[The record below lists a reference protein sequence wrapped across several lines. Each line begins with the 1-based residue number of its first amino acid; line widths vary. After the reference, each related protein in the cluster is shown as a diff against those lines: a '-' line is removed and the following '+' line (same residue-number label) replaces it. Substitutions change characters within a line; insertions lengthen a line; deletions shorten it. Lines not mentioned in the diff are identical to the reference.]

1 MCGGEAVE
9 LWAARPRFQE
19 AFNSHSAA
27 ELLYN
32 VPMMKVLEEA
42 IEKVRKL
49 PEERQAYVAEVL
61 EQIAAAG
68 SDVFTVPEG
77 HREAVLE
84 GLGQAE
90 RGEFMDDDEMAALWK
105 KCGL

>member
-1 MCGGEAVE
+1 MT
-9 LWAARPRFQE
+9 
-19 AFNSHSAA
+19 
-27 ELLYN
+27 
-32 VPMMKVLEEA
+32 KVLEDA

-68 SDVFTVPEG
+68 SDVFAIPES
-77 HREAVLE
+77 HRAAVLE
-84 GLGQAE
+84 GLEQAE
-90 RGEFMDDDEMAALWK
+90 RGEFMTDDEMASLWN

>member
-1 MCGGEAVE
+1 M
-9 LWAARPRFQE
+9 
-19 AFNSHSAA
+19 N
-27 ELLYN
+27 
-32 VPMMKVLEEA
+32 KVLEDA

-49 PEERQAYVAEVL
+49 PEDRQAYVAEVL

-68 SDVFTVPEG
+68 SDPFIVPEA
-77 HREAVLE
+77 HRVAVLE

-90 RGEFMDDDEMAALWK
+90 RGEFVSDEEMAALWK

>member
-1 MCGGEAVE
+1 
-9 LWAARPRFQE
+9 
-19 AFNSHSAA
+19 
-27 ELLYN
+27 
-32 VPMMKVLEEA
+32 MMKILEDA

-49 PEERQAYVAEVL
+49 PEEWQAYVAEVL

-68 SDVFTVPEG
+68 SDVLTVPEE

-90 RGEFMDDDEMAALWK
+90 RGEFMSDDEMAALWK

>member
-1 MCGGEAVE
+1 
-9 LWAARPRFQE
+9 
-19 AFNSHSAA
+19 
-27 ELLYN
+27 
-32 VPMMKVLEEA
+32 MMKVLEEA

-68 SDVFTVPEG
+68 SDVFIVPDG
-77 HREAVLE
+77 HRDAVLE